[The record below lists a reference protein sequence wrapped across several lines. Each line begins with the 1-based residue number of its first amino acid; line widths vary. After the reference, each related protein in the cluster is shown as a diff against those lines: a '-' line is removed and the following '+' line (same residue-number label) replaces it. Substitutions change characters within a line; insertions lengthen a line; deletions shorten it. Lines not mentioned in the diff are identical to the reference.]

1 MRRTRGQLNAS
12 TEHVL
17 NETLA
22 RVITLDGVCAP
33 NALSF
38 DIPTAWIPSSMY
50 QRAADLV
57 EYPEKWILYQ
67 AMVKNSD
74 DSVSHEVYY
83 VLSQS
88 QTKYT
93 RISKALV
100 DRRERYLSIH
110 LDTS

>member
-1 MRRTRGQLNAS
+1 MRRVKGQLNAS

-22 RVITLDGVCAP
+22 RVITLDGICAP
-33 NALSF
+33 DALAF
-38 DIPTAWIPSSMY
+38 HIPTAWIPSSMY
-50 QRAADLV
+50 KKAFDLV
-57 EYPEKWILYQ
+57 DNTEKTIWYR

-88 QTKYT
+88 QTKYKCIT
-93 RISKALV
+93 KALV

>member
-1 MRRTRGQLNAS
+1 MDPI
-12 TEHVL
+12 EHVYKK
-17 NETLA
+17 A
-22 RVITLDGVCAP
+22 
-33 NALSF
+33 F
-38 DIPTAWIPSSMY
+38 
-50 QRAADLV
+50 DLV
-57 EYPEKWILYQ
+57 DNTEKTILYR

>member
-1 MRRTRGQLNAS
+1 MRRVKGQLNAS

-33 NALSF
+33 DALAF
-38 DIPTAWIPSSMY
+38 HIPTAWIPSSMY
-50 QRAADLV
+50 KKAFDLV
-57 EYPEKWILYQ
+57 ENPEKTIWYQ

-74 DSVSHEVYY
+74 DSVSRDVYY

-88 QTKYT
+88 QTKYK
-93 RISKALV
+93 RISAELV